1 MTTLEAIM
9 ARAYALLPAAA
20 STDPD
25 AYDRAMQ
32 ALEDE
37 ARRALGMPVT
47 EPTDPYAGLSVK
59 AAMEGAMFIPFDAP
73 DEPVILRP
81 DLVQMMD
88 DMAQFGCR
96 A

>member
-1 MTTLEAIM
+1 MTHLEIIM
-9 ARAYALLPAAA
+9 ARAHALLPASA

-32 ALEDE
+32 ALENE
-37 ARRALGMPVT
+37 VRSALGMPVT
-47 EPTDPYAGLSVK
+47 EPTDVYAGLPVR
-59 AAMEGAMFIPFDAP
+59 AVMEGAPFIPFEVP
-73 DEPVILRP
+73 EEPVRLHP